1 MDAPV
6 APTTPEAIHTQG
18 LRKRFGANVILEKV
32 DLSLAPGES
41 MALLGPNGSGKTT
54 LLKILATLIRPS
66 NGVVRV
72 GGYDVTRDVG
82 QARLA
87 VGLLAHGSYVYE
99 DLTAIENLHF
109 WATLANARLNRERLQ
124 TVLAQVELEP
134 VADER
139 VRTFSSG
146 MKRRL
151 GLARLLLSPPRIL
164 LLDEPFA
171 ALDQRGKKWLEEF
184 LLAFKAKGGTILMA
198 THSFGTGL
206 GVADRVAILVGGQ
219 IVLDRALAS
228 LSREELHRLY
238 TVHTEDAR

>member
-1 MDAPV
+1 MHAPDAP
-6 APTTPEAIHTQG
+6 TISDAIHAQG
-18 LRKRFGANVILEKV
+18 VRKRFGGNVVLEKI
-32 DLSLAPGES
+32 DLSLMPGES
-41 MALLGPNGSGKTT
+41 MALLGPNGAGKTT

-72 GGYDVTRDVG
+72 GGYDVTRDTE
-82 QARLA
+82 QARRA
-87 VGLLAHGSYVYE
+87 IGLLAHGSYVYE

-109 WATLANARLNRERLQ
+109 WATLANGRPERERLRAA
-124 TVLAQVELEP
+124 LAQVELES

-164 LLDEPFA
+164 LLDEPYA

-184 LLAFKAKGGTILMA
+184 LLAFKTKGGTVLLA

-206 GVADRVAILVGGQ
+206 GIADRVAILAGGQ
-219 IVLDRALAS
+219 IVLDRAMAT

-238 TVHTEDAR
+238 ALHTEDAR